1 MPASPLEGQ
10 VAIVT
15 GGGRG
20 QGRAH
25 AVALAGA
32 GADVVVCDGPAPM
45 ASVPYPLA
53 SAEDLAETVAAVE
66 AVGGKALAVTADV
79 RRPADV
85 ERVVADAIAHF
96 GRIDILVA
104 NAGIVSQGRL
114 EDLSDDAWQEVV
126 DTNLSGVFYCLR
138 AVVPHMRERGHGRIV
153 VVSSQGGRTGLP
165 NISHY
170 AASKWGVIGLA
181 KSLALEVLDDGIT
194 VNVVCPTTVRT
205 PMVLNETTYRL
216 FAPDADE
223 LADDLIGQRFAA
235 HHPISR
241 PWIEPEDVS
250 REVLHL
256 VTERGNITG
265 AVVEIG
271 LGLSARMH

>member
-1 MPASPLEGQ
+1 MPLPLDGQ

-32 GADVVVCDGPAPM
+32 GADVVVCDGPENV
-45 ASVPYPLA
+45 ASVGYPLGTPA
-53 SAEDLAETVAAVE
+53 DLADTVTAVE
-66 AVGGKALAVTADV
+66 AVGGKALAVRADV

-85 ERVVADAIAHF
+85 DRVIAQTLDRF
-96 GRIDILVA
+96 GRIDVLVA
-104 NAGIVSQGRL
+104 NAGIVSQSRL
-114 EDLSDDAWQEVV
+114 EDLTDLAWQEMI
-126 DTNLSGVFYCLR
+126 DTNLTGVFHCLR
-138 AVVPHMRERGHGRIV
+138 AVVPTMRAQHHGRIV
-153 VVSSQGGRTGLP
+153 VISSLGGRVGLP
-165 NISHY
+165 TISHY
-170 AASKWGVIGLA
+170 AAAKWGVIGLA
-181 KSLALEVLDDGIT
+181 KSLALELAEDGVT

-205 PMVLNETTYRL
+205 PMVTGETPEHPLASEDSARL
-216 FAPDADE
+216 AE
-223 LADDLIGQRFAA
+223 RMTR
-235 HHPISR
+235 HHPIKR
-241 PWIEPEDVS
+241 PWIEADDVS

-271 LGLSARMH
+271 LGQSAQMH